1 MEDKRR
7 GGDGKERGV
16 EIGKKEV
23 EMVKGD
29 GGGGGGGNS
38 TQLTFC
44 AAEQLLYS

>member
-7 GGDGKERGV
+7 GGDGTERGKKGV

-29 GGGGGGGNS
+29 VGGGGRKGTAHN
-38 TQLTFC
+38 
-44 AAEQLLYS
+44 